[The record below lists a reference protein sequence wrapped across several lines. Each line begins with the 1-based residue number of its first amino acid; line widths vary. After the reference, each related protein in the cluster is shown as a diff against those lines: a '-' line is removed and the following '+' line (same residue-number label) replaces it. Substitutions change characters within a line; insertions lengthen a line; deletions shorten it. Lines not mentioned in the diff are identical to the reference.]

1 VTAAKGPKTDEENV
15 VKIDDSKKPQ
25 GYNNVTTPRAGKSA
39 EKPAVSG
46 APAASSDNVTL
57 SPKAQALTS
66 QTATNGVFDAGKVEE
81 IKAAI
86 ASGTF
91 QVDAERVADGLIDT
105 VKDLLSTR
113 KG

>member
-1 VTAAKGPKTDEENV
+1 VTAATGPKSDEENV

-25 GYNNVTTPRAGKSA
+25 GYNVSAPRTGKAA

-46 APAASSDNVTL
+46 APAASSDSVTL
-57 SPKAQALTS
+57 SSKAQALSS
-66 QTATNGVFDAGKVEE
+66 QSATNGVFDAGKVEE

-86 ASGTF
+86 ANGTF
-91 QVDAERVADGLIDT
+91 QVNPERVADGLIDS